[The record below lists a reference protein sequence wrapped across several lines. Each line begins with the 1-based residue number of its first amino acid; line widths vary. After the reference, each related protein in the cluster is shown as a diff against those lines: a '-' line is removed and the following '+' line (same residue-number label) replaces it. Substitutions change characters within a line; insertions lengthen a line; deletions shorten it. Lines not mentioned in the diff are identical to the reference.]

1 MTCKLITMDWWPET
15 FSIQGIVLF
24 YLQDFFPHQR
34 KKKGPFSVDTCQTCL
49 FPRKALR
56 YNNEQSSMTE
66 IGKNLEGCGALG
78 AETKMKMITAACAR
92 KHGTFFFFK
101 QSLAVSF
108 SVRIIQL
115 LQNLYFDISSLKGA
129 VLSISKLFCVHIRTH
144 SCMMHLITE
153 ERGRE
158 GGNKKQNTK
167 MSEGSSN
174 IFVQGSV
181 TSWSRHV

>member
-1 MTCKLITMDWWPET
+1 M
-15 FSIQGIVLF
+15 
-24 YLQDFFPHQR
+24 
-34 KKKGPFSVDTCQTCL
+34 DTCQTCL

-78 AETKMKMITAACAR
+78 AETKTKMITAACAR
-92 KHGTFFFFK
+92 KHSIILFK

-115 LQNLYFDISSLKGA
+115 LQNLYLDISSLKGA
-129 VLSISKLFCVHIRTH
+129 VLSISKLFCVHICTH

-158 GGNKKQNTK
+158 GGNKKHKNERGLIK
-167 MSEGSSN
+167 H
-174 IFVQGSV
+174 FCPGSV

>member
-34 KKKGPFSVDTCQTCL
+34 KKKVLFQWTHAKRAFSQEKLSVTTTNNHPW
-49 FPRKALR
+49 PRLARISRVVERWGQKPR
-56 YNNEQSSMTE
+56 RRWEQLLVHENIAS
-66 IGKNLEGCGALG
+66 
-78 AETKMKMITAACAR
+78 
-92 KHGTFFFFK
+92 FFFLK

-129 VLSISKLFCVHIRTH
+129 VLSISKLFCVHTVRQKSI
-144 SCMMHLITE
+144 
-153 ERGRE
+153 
-158 GGNKKQNTK
+158 
-167 MSEGSSN
+167 
-174 IFVQGSV
+174 
-181 TSWSRHV
+181 

>member
-1 MTCKLITMDWWPET
+1 
-15 FSIQGIVLF
+15 
-24 YLQDFFPHQR
+24 
-34 KKKGPFSVDTCQTCL
+34 
-49 FPRKALR
+49 
-56 YNNEQSSMTE
+56 MTE

-78 AETKMKMITAACAR
+78 AETKTKMITAACAR
-92 KHGTFFFFK
+92 KHSIIFFFK

-158 GGNKKQNTK
+158 GGNQKQNTK

-181 TSWSRHV
+181 TS

>member
-34 KKKGPFSVDTCQTCL
+34 KKRSFFNGHMPNVP

-78 AETKMKMITAACAR
+78 AETKTKMITAACAR
-92 KHGTFFFFK
+92 KHSIILFK

-115 LQNLYFDISSLKGA
+115 LQNLYLDISSLKAA
-129 VLSISKLFCVHIRTH
+129 VLSISKLFCVHICTH

-153 ERGRE
+153 ERGRG

-174 IFVQGSV
+174 IFLQGSV